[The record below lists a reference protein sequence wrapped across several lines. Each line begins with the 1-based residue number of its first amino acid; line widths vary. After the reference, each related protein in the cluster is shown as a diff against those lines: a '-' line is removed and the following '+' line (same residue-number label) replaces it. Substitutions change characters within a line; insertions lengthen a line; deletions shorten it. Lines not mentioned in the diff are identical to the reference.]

1 MSQEPNRAPE
11 YPESISNQR
20 PYYEDE
26 IDLREL
32 FMVLWKDKLWI
43 VGITFCAAIIS
54 VAVALWLP
62 NIYRAEALLAADE
75 EGGGGLSALASQYG
89 GLASLAGISLP
100 AGGSSEKAIGLAKL
114 QSRQFLAGFV
124 ERHNILPELM
134 AAESFDWITEEL
146 SYDKK
151 IYDVDEQIWTR
162 KVRAPLESKPSA
174 QESLVEFR
182 EILAVSEDNE
192 TGFITI
198 SVEHLSPIVAQ
209 QWVTW
214 MVNDVNEEMM
224 LDATAEAQQSIDY
237 LTDQLKNTQ
246 VVALEEVFYS
256 LIEEQTKTIMLA
268 NSRPEYLFKTIDPA
282 VAPEE
287 RSSPSRAL
295 ICVLGT
301 LLGGMLSV
309 LGVLILHYVSKPEGA
324 VQRS

>member
-1 MSQEPNRAPE
+1 MNTEPVNT
-11 YPESISNQR
+11 NQR

-43 VGITFCAAIIS
+43 IGITFIAAVLS
-54 VAVALWLP
+54 VLVALWLP

-75 EGGGGLSALASQYG
+75 EGGGLAGLAGQYG

-100 AGGSSEKAIGLAKL
+100 SGGSSEKAVGIATL
-114 QSRQFLAGFV
+114 QSRQFIADFV
-124 ERHNILPELM
+124 ERHDILLPLM
-134 AAESFDWITEEL
+134 AAKSFDWSTEEL

-151 IYDVDEQIWTR
+151 IYDVDTQNWTR
-162 KVRAPLESKPSA
+162 KVKAPLEPMPSA
-174 QESLVEFR
+174 QEAFEEFR

-192 TGFITI
+192 TGFVTLSI
-198 SVEHLSPIVAQ
+198 EHPSPILAQ
-209 QWVTW
+209 QWVTLL
-214 MVNDVNEEMM
+214 VKDLNEEMM

-282 VAPEE
+282 IVPEE
-287 RSSPSRAL
+287 ESSPKRAL

-309 LGVLILHYVSKPEGA
+309 LWVLIRHYVFKPEGA
-324 VQRS
+324 VQGS

>member
-1 MSQEPNRAPE
+1 MAQIMSNELDKQSPNRQQ
-11 YPESISNQR
+11 SG
-20 PYYEDE
+20 YYEDE

-32 FMVLWKDKLWI
+32 FMVLWKGKLWI
-43 VGITFCAAIIS
+43 IGITFIAAVIS

-62 NIYRAEALLAADE
+62 NIYRAEVLLAADE
-75 EGGGGLSALASQYG
+75 EGGGLASLAGQYG

-100 AGGSSEKAIGLAKL
+100 SGGSSEKAVGIATL
-114 QSRQFLAGFV
+114 QSRQFIADFV
-124 ERHNILPELM
+124 ESHDILPELM
-134 AAESFDWITEEL
+134 AAESFDWTTKEVE
-146 SYDKK
+146 YVKE
-151 IYDVDEQIWTR
+151 IYDVDQQVWTR
-162 KVRAPLESKPSA
+162 NVEAPLTPKPSA
-174 QESLVEFR
+174 QEAYEKFR

-192 TGFITI
+192 TGFVTI
-198 SVEHLSPIVAQ
+198 SIEHLSPIVAQ

-214 MVNDVNEEMM
+214 IVADLNEKMM

-282 VAPEE
+282 VVPEE

-295 ICVLGT
+295 ICILGT

-309 LGVLILHYVSKPEGA
+309 LGVLIWHYVFKPEGA
-324 VQRS
+324 VQQS

>member
-1 MSQEPNRAPE
+1 MAQIMSNELDKQSPNRQQ
-11 YPESISNQR
+11 SG
-20 PYYEDE
+20 YYEDE

-32 FMVLWKDKLWI
+32 FMVLWKGKLWI
-43 VGITFCAAIIS
+43 IGITFIAAVIS

-62 NIYRAEALLAADE
+62 NIYRAEVLLAADE
-75 EGGGGLSALASQYG
+75 EGGGLSSLAGQYG

-100 AGGSSEKAIGLAKL
+100 SGGSSEKAVGIATL
-114 QSRQFLAGFV
+114 QSRQFIADFV
-124 ERHNILPELM
+124 ESHDILIPLM
-134 AAESFDWITEEL
+134 AAKSFDWNTEEL

-151 IYDVDEQIWTR
+151 IYDIETQSWTR
-162 KVRAPLESKPSA
+162 KVKAPLTPKPSA
-174 QESLVEFR
+174 QEAYDEFG

-192 TGFITI
+192 TGFVTVSI
-198 SVEHLSPIVAQ
+198 EHPSPMLAQ
-209 QWVTW
+209 QWLTLLVKDL
-214 MVNDVNEEMM
+214 NQEMM

-282 VAPEE
+282 VVPEE

-295 ICVLGT
+295 ICILGT

-309 LGVLILHYVSKPEGA
+309 LGVLIWHYLFKPEGA
-324 VQRS
+324 VQQS